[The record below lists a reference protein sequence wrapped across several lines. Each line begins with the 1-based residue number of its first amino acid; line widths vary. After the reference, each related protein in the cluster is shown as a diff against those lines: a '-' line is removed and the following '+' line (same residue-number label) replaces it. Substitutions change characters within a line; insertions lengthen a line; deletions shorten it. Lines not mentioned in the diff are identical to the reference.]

1 MFVSLIRQN
10 NPIIK
15 MKELKMFERKLNGLK
30 LGIFYLFVIISTVFL
45 ITACGGDSSEGDSSN
60 QNQTVNKSGLSD
72 WELANGFGPV
82 KKKLNLGPIDP
93 AMAVEGEKIFE
104 SKCASCHKLD
114 ERYTGPAQRNV
125 LQRVTPEFFMNT
137 VLNPDENLEK
147 HPHSKEMLAQYMTKM
162 TNQNVNLKDARALLE
177 YFRLLDEELKNN
189 TNPTNK

>member
-1 MFVSLIRQN
+1 MKIRLKYITLLYSAFLAMLLIF
-10 NPIIK
+10 IA
-15 MKELKMFERKLNGLK
+15 
-30 LGIFYLFVIISTVFL
+30 S
-45 ITACGGDSSEGDSSN
+45 CGGDSNESSSN
-60 QNQTVNKSGLSD
+60 QNQTMNSTNPSGLSE
-72 WELANGFGPV
+72 WELENGFGPV

-93 AMAVEGEKIFE
+93 AMAAEGEKIFE
-104 SKCASCHKLD
+104 SKCATCHKLD

-177 YFRLLDEELKNN
+177 YFRLLDEELKNQ
-189 TNPTNK
+189 NKTK

>member
-1 MFVSLIRQN
+1 
-10 NPIIK
+10 
-15 MKELKMFERKLNGLK
+15 MKKTKH
-30 LGIFYLFVIISTVFL
+30 IISAAIFTML
-45 ITACGGDSSEGDSSN
+45 ILLQTGCGGDTKESETSN
-60 QNQTVNKSGLSD
+60 QTQSMVKNNSGLTE
-72 WELANGFGPV
+72 WELENGFGPV
-82 KKKLNLGPIDP
+82 KKKLNLGPINKT
-93 AMAVEGEKIFE
+93 MAAEGEKIFE

-177 YFRLLDEELKNN
+177 YFRVLDEELKNK
-189 TNPTNK
+189 TQTK